1 MKHLLFLLTTF
12 ALLAPSCKKPA
23 DSGTVTPP
31 IITTRWVNTDH
42 LLGTLYQP
50 VKMAATGVEVGTVWI
65 YAEPNASG
73 SFKLV
78 ADSDEGF
85 TCVDDVARAGLFLL
99 RESDLATSP
108 DKVNKLRL
116 MTNFVL
122 QMQSS
127 TGDAGAGY
135 FYNFLWPDKTVN
147 TTFRTS
153 QNVADWWSWR
163 ALWLLSEAGPYF
175 AKTDAAFASQI
186 QTAVGRLVTN
196 MVRDFGAKP
205 KDANSIQ
212 GVAVPK
218 WLPYGSGSDQAAIM
232 LLGLNNVYAQTPTAP
247 VLALMEKLA
256 DGILLM
262 QKGDAQRFPY
272 GTFLSFENSWH
283 AYGNDQSYALLT
295 VGKALNKPDWVAAA
309 RREVENFYPYL
320 MKEGFLESFEIRQS
334 GELFTEVKRSKFSQI
349 AYGLRPMIWA
359 TLALYEQTKDPK
371 LLEQASQL
379 TRWFLKNNTANAL
392 MYDRA
397 TGRGYDGISSAT
409 SVSRNAG
416 AESTI
421 EALLAVQMAE
431 KHGVKLD

>member
-1 MKHLLFLLTTF
+1 MKHFLFLVTAF
-12 ALLAPSCKKPA
+12 VLLAPSCKKPA
-23 DSGTVTPP
+23 DPGATPAP
-31 IITTRWVNTDH
+31 TTTARLVNTDH

-50 VKMAATGVEVGTVWI
+50 VKMAATGAEVGTVWI
-65 YAEPNASG
+65 YAEPDANG
-73 SFKLV
+73 GFKLV

-99 RESDLATSP
+99 REPDLATNTN
-108 DKVNKLRL
+108 KAAKLRL

-122 QMQSS
+122 QMQS
-127 TGDAGAGY
+127 GNGY
-135 FYNFLWPDKTVN
+135 FYNFLWPDKTLN

-175 AKTDAAFASQI
+175 AKTDAGFATQI
-186 QTAVGRLVTN
+186 QTALSRLVAS
-196 MVRDFGAKP
+196 MVRDFGAKA
-205 KDANSIQ
+205 KDANIVS

-247 VLALMEKLA
+247 VLALMEQLA
-256 DGILLM
+256 AGILLM
-262 QKGDAQRFPY
+262 QKGDAQRYPY
-272 GTFLSFENSWH
+272 GAFLSFDNGWH

-320 MKEGFLESFEIRQS
+320 IKEDFLESFAVSQS

-349 AYGLRPMIWA
+349 AYGIRPMIWA
-359 TLALYEQTKDPK
+359 TLALYDQTKDPK
-371 LLEQASQL
+371 LLDQANQL
-379 TRWFLKNNTANAL
+379 TRWFLGSNAANAK

-421 EALLAVQMAE
+421 EALLAIQMAE
-431 KHGVKLD
+431 KFGFKE

>member
-1 MKHLLFLLTTF
+1 MKHFLFLVTTF
-12 ALLAPSCKKPA
+12 TLLAPSCKKPA
-23 DSGTVTPP
+23 DPGAGTTSP
-31 IITTRWVNTDH
+31 TTATRFVNTDH

-50 VKMAATGVEVGTVWI
+50 VKMAATGQDVGTVWI
-65 YAEPNASG
+65 YAEPDASG
-73 SFKLV
+73 AFKLV

-99 RESDLATSP
+99 REPDLATNT
-108 DKVNKLRL
+108 DKVDKLRK

-122 QMQSS
+122 QMQSPN
-127 TGDAGAGY
+127 GY
-135 FYNFLWPDKTVN
+135 FYNFLWPDKPGLAFQIN

-175 AKTDAAFASQI
+175 AKTDAGFAAQI
-186 QTAVGRLVTN
+186 QTAVSRLVAN
-196 MVRDFGAKP
+196 MVRDFGAKA
-205 KDANSIQ
+205 KDANIVQ

-232 LLGLNNVYAQTPTAP
+232 LLGLNNVYAQTPTVP
-247 VLALMEKLA
+247 VLALIEKLA
-256 DGILLM
+256 AGILLM

-272 GTFLSFENSWH
+272 GAFLSFDNGWH

-295 VGKALNKPDWVAAA
+295 VGKALNKPDWIAAA

-320 MKEGFLESFEIRQS
+320 IKEGFLESFAVSQA

-349 AYGLRPMIWA
+349 AYGIRPMIWA
-359 TLALYEQTKDPK
+359 TLTLYDQTKDPK
-371 LLEQASQL
+371 LLEQANQL
-379 TRWFLKNNTANAL
+379 TRWFLKNNPANAL
-392 MYDRA
+392 IYDRA

-421 EALLAVQMAE
+421 EALLAIQMAE
-431 KHGVKLD
+431 KYGFKE